1 MNSVPALT
9 YHFSVNLPAVFLE
22 QCTTNLA
29 YLSSSPLQ
37 LRQND
42 TSLPQWLGR
51 DALFPHTETTPS
63 SIKTDAA
70 KAENKTGN
78 GGPLSGGV
86 RKGSGTTSLEGDLC
100 NRTAHFTGG
109 NCVH

>member
-1 MNSVPALT
+1 MLVHGLVK
-9 YHFSVNLPAVFLE
+9 FSPAVAHHFCLNLSAAFSQ

-29 YLSSSPLQ
+29 DLSSLPLQ

-70 KAENKTGN
+70 GKAEENKTGN
-78 GGPLSGGV
+78 GGPPFWWCEKRQWHDFARG
-86 RKGSGTTSLEGDLC
+86 
-100 NRTAHFTGG
+100 
-109 NCVH
+109 